1 MDPSMYRAATCGDV
15 GFLQKIRN
23 GEVSADRLSHQT
35 PKGNNVLHIAAE
47 FKHINVFTGIPLDKH
62 LPLFWSVNKMGDT
75 PLHIAA
81 RVGCDEVTD
90 FLIERAKA
98 LLVRRAN
105 DQERGPTYAKS
116 YKKLLRK
123 TNLEMLG
130 YAEE

>member
-15 GFLQKIRN
+15 GILQKIRN
-23 GEVSADRLSHQT
+23 GEVSVDLLSYQT
-35 PKGNNVLHIAAE
+35 PKGNNVLHLAAE
-47 FKHINVFTGIPLDKH
+47 FKRINVFTDIPLDKH
-62 LPLFWSVNKMGDT
+62 SPLFWSVNKMGDT

-81 RVGCDEVTD
+81 RVGCDEVID

-98 LLVRRAN
+98 LHVRRAN

-123 TNLEMLG
+123 TNLKCIL
-130 YAEE
+130 